1 MDVEIWIT
9 KDQASY
15 LIREYGNSF
24 FSVTFTKKNGELRKL
39 NGRRGVTKYVTGEGL
54 KYAPSGY
61 GLLTVYDI
69 QAKGYRMINA
79 NTITALKIRGINYL
93 VK

>member
-24 FSVTFTKKNGELRKL
+24 FSVTFTKK
-39 NGRRGVTKYVTGEGL
+39 
-54 KYAPSGY
+54 
-61 GLLTVYDI
+61 
-69 QAKGYRMINA
+69 MA
-79 NTITALKIRGINYL
+79 N
-93 VK
+93 